1 MTGNGIIRTMTLWA
15 VLLLMASCSIYDEYP
30 NRRQY
35 DVTLQLADSS
45 GNVLPDSVALVSE
58 IYAFVNGVYQG
69 KYKKE
74 ADGKVHIAFNAN
86 DTVTFVAVAG
96 KDTSQYVRNE
106 PKIGTPI
113 KDTWLRLHNSA
124 AGVNRQPAAIYY
136 GSISEI
142 PPHVDPNPQQVM
154 TLHDIR
160 AKVGVKIHGLREH
173 FGDGNYR
180 VVVEGLH
187 SGINYDGTGGG
198 DSISYD
204 MSGSFDPSIDEWN
217 ADPITVLPAKGD
229 KVRVKI
235 YSQDGMLVFDGDKDE
250 YGKPLTINSSDN
262 SVIVISVGSTP
273 AQITVKIV
281 PFEDVNNSGFFL

>member
-69 KYKKE
+69 KFKKE
-74 ADGKVHIAFNAN
+74 ADGKVHVAFNDN

-113 KDTWLRLHNSA
+113 QDTWLRLHTNG
-124 AGVNRQPAAIYY
+124 AGVNHQPTAIYY
-136 GSISEI
+136 GSISEV
-142 PPHVDPNPQQVM
+142 PPVVDTNPQQVI
-154 TLHDIR
+154 TLRDIR
-160 AKVGVKIHGLREH
+160 SKVGVKIHGLREH

-180 VVVEGLH
+180 VVIEGLH
-187 SGINYDGTGGG
+187 SGICYDGTGGG
-198 DSISYD
+198 DPISYE
-204 MSGSFDPSIDEWN
+204 MSGAFDSSDDWN
-217 ADPITVLPAKGD
+217 ANPAIVLPAKGD
-229 KVRVKI
+229 SVRVKI
-235 YSQDGMLVFDGDKDE
+235 YSQDGALIFDGDKDE
-250 YGKPLTINSSDN
+250 NGKPLTIKSSDN
-262 SVIVISVGSTP
+262 SVIVITVGSTP

-281 PFEDVNNSGFFL
+281 PFEDVINSGFFQ